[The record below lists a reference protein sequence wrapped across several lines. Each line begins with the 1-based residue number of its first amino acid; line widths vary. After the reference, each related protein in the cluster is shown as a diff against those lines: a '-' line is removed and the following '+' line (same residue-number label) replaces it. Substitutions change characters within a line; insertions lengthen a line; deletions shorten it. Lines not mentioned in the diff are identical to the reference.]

1 MTPDEYKAEVDRL
14 KKEVEYWK
22 ATCHRLQDE
31 NDKLALDLGLR
42 DYPQLGKSNQGD

>member
-1 MTPDEYKAEVDRL
+1 MTPDEFKAEVDRL

-22 ATCHRLQDE
+22 STCHRLQDE

-42 DYPQLGKSNQGD
+42 DYPQLGKPNQGE